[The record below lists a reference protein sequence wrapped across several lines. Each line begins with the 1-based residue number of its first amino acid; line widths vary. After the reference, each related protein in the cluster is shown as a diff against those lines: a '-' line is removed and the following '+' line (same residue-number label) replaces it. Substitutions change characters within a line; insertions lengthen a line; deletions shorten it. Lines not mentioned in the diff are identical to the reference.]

1 MSNIDTKKKIES
13 LAKTLEFKL
22 SNEELT
28 KIENEYHEI
37 ENSLALIKE
46 MDTTNVQ
53 PTNFIFDFS
62 KEPKWREDNEE
73 TYDPKSVFKNCKD
86 FKNNMVEIKNEK

>member
-1 MSNIDTKKKIES
+1 MSQIDVKKKIES

-22 SNEELT
+22 SNEELL

-37 ENSLALIKE
+37 EKSLELIKDV
-46 MDTTNVQ
+46 DTKNIK

-62 KEPKWREDNEE
+62 KEIKWREDKEE

>member
-1 MSNIDTKKKIES
+1 MSQSNTKAKIES

-22 SNEELT
+22 TNEELT

-37 ENSLALIKE
+37 ETSLKLIKDV
-46 MDTTNVQ
+46 DTSKVQ
-53 PTNFIFDFS
+53 PTNFVHSFS
-62 KEPKWREDNEE
+62 TEPKWREDEEE
-73 TYDPKSVFKNCKD
+73 TYDAKSVFKNCKD